1 MYARRMKDLVH
12 ARLEREYVDGD
23 RPARIRAADMRTSTS
38 SENFRTSE
46 VLLTA
51 REFVCVILSS
61 DWDV

>member
-12 ARLEREYVDGD
+12 ARLEREYVDGG
-23 RPARIRAADMRTSTS
+23 RPERIRAADVRTSTC
-38 SENFRTSE
+38 SENFRTWE

-51 REFVCVILSS
+51 PDFVCVILSS